1 MHSKAVH
8 QRKQLAKKPSSD
20 NVAPSFITSVK
31 KDDEQKIVKVS
42 SISHLYRCCSF
53 FFRCLNRK
61 KKQNFSQIP
70 ESSNALLDPQLPEH
84 RGKKVLVLDL
94 DETLVH
100 STFEPV
106 TNPDLILP
114 VRIQGMTYRIN
125 VIKRPGVEEFLAKVG
140 EMFEVV
146 IFTASLAEYA
156 EPLCRIL
163 DTTNAISSLLYRQHC
178 TPLNGVY
185 VKDMSLL
192 GRDMKDIILVDNS
205 PNSFLFQPENA
216 YHIKNFFDDKTDR
229 ELIRLAN
236 FLDHMDDVED
246 VRPIEELRRRY
257 EPTPGMNKLMKFV
270 RVSNQPAQ
278 EPVELEE
285 IASLQVNDTPKQTS
299 KKESQR
305 EKKSE
310 REDREKTYNVE
321 TEPDLRKDEREGE
334 FQEYKPGQS
343 QRGGNKLING
353 LFARNGPLTERI
365 DRSDQDSSEIIE
377 NIELPSP
384 KESDAL
390 INYREA
396 DAFLDNNSND
406 TDSKE
411 NNKAGGKNKPK
422 VPPFLKS
429 ASAIFNKLQAE
440 GEIVTVNEAT
450 VDGHKVEDFRYL
462 TGLGNLNSPL
472 GRHVKIEIPTGN
484 KVEVAMDDDEDDQ

>member
-1 MHSKAVH
+1 MHSKVA
-8 QRKQLAKKPSSD
+8 QKKQLAKKPSSD
-20 NVAPSFITSVK
+20 NVPPAGFITQVK
-31 KDDEQKIVKVS
+31 KDDEQNIVKVS
-42 SISHLYRCCSF
+42 SISHLYKCCSYF
-53 FFRCLNRK
+53 FKCLSRK
-61 KKQNFSQIP
+61 KQQNFSQIP
-70 ESSNALLDPQLPEH
+70 EQSNALLEPQLPEH

-125 VIKRPGVEEFLAKVG
+125 VIKRPGVEEFLEHVG
-140 EMFEVV
+140 DLFEVV

-156 EPLCRIL
+156 EPLVRIL
-163 DTTNAISSLLYRQHC
+163 DTTNAVSSLLYRQHC

-229 ELIRLAN
+229 ELIRLSN
-236 FLDHMDDVED
+236 FLDRIAEVDD

-270 RVSNQPAQ
+270 KVNSNQPPQQ
-278 EPVELEE
+278 EDPVELEE
-285 IASLQVNDTPKQTS
+285 IAALQVQETPKTNTS
-299 KKESQR
+299 KKEKNS
-305 EKKSE
+305 
-310 REDREKTYNVE
+310 REDEGKAYNVE
-321 TEPDLRKDEREGE
+321 TEPDLRKDDREEE
-334 FQEYKPGQS
+334 FQEYRPGQS
-343 QRGGNKLING
+343 YRGNKLING

-365 DRSDQDSSEIIE
+365 MSNDPDSSEIIE

-384 KESDAL
+384 KESDTL

-396 DAFLDNNSND
+396 DGFLDNNSSDPD
-406 TDSKE
+406 TKE
-411 NNKAGGKNKPK
+411 SKAGAKQRPK
-422 VPPFLKS
+422 IPPFLKS
-429 ASAIFNKLQAE
+429 ASAIFNKLNAE
-440 GEIVTVNEAT
+440 GELVTINDPT
-450 VDGHKVEDFRYL
+450 VEGHRVEDVRLL

-472 GRHVKIEIPTGN
+472 GRHVKIEIPTAHGHVHKAN
-484 KVEVAMDDDEDDQ
+484 NENDSDQ

>member
-1 MHSKAVH
+1 MHSKVA
-8 QRKQLAKKPSSD
+8 QRKQLAKKSSND
-20 NVAPSFITSVK
+20 NVAPGFITQVQ
-31 KDDEQKIVKVS
+31 KDEEQKIVKVS

-53 FFRCLNRK
+53 FFRCLSRK
-61 KKQNFSQIP
+61 KQQSFSQIP

-140 EMFEVV
+140 EQFEVV

-163 DTTNAISSLLYRQHC
+163 DPTNAISSLLYRQHC

-229 ELIRLAN
+229 ELIRLSN
-236 FLDHMDDVED
+236 FLDHMDEVDD
-246 VRPIEELRRRY
+246 VRPIEELRRRF

-270 RVSNQPAQ
+270 KVSSQPAQ

-285 IASLQVNDTPKQTS
+285 IASLEVNETPKQTS

-321 TEPDLRKDEREGE
+321 TEPDLRKDDREEE
-334 FQEYKPGQS
+334 FQEYRPGQS
-343 QRGGNKLING
+343 YRGGNKLING

-365 DRSDQDSSEIIE
+365 MSNDRSDPDSSEIIE

-411 NNKAGGKNKPK
+411 NSKAGKTKPK

-440 GEIVTVNEAT
+440 AELVTVNEGT
-450 VDGHKVEDFRYL
+450 VEGHKVDDIRFL
-462 TGLGNLNSPL
+462 TGMGNLNSPL

-484 KVEVAMDDDEDDQ
+484 KVEVIDDSDE